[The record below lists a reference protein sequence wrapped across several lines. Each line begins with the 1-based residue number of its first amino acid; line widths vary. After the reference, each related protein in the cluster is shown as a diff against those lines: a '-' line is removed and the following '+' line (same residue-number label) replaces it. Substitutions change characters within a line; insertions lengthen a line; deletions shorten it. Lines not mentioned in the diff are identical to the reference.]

1 MSTAVEKGVTAG
13 LVAADGATPA
23 GYVELWSREGYVG
36 VNNVGVRQGY
46 TAEFKSVSGPHVPW
60 RMTLADL
67 PALDQHSPEALPQPI
82 LTARDGTILS
92 ISKLAVRMPFVLR
105 NVDFDEVH
113 FLQNGKALY
122 ETDWGRL
129 EAGPG
134 DFVFVPKS
142 VAYRITP
149 TDGILTR
156 LVLESPHSLAFDT
169 PAPFGMIDFGRAV
182 RRAAVPAAQAID
194 PSDTGTVLLVK
205 SYDGVTR
212 YEYATDVSVLV
223 ARMTPQA
230 PVWALNLKDINPVT
244 YENVGGPPQHFF
256 ASRDKDILLYTLSA
270 RRTSGRPPVHYNAD
284 FEEIIHYFKGP
295 GAWGPIAEAGTLTW
309 VPKGVS
315 HHGPTEDVPTGY
327 LAFLLELRSTPRITE
342 FAKKHASMMT
352 GTYEKFGPSM
362 K

>member
-1 MSTAVEKGVTAG
+1 MSKAVEKGVTAG
-13 LVAADGATPA
+13 LVSGKGAPPA
-23 GYVELWSREGYVG
+23 GYVELWSRDGYVG
-36 VNNVGVRQGY
+36 VNNVGVRKGY
-46 TAEFKSVSGPHVPW
+46 TADFKAVSGPHVAW
-60 RMTLADL
+60 RMALADFPAPDQKTPESL
-67 PALDQHSPEALPQPI
+67 PTPL

-92 ISKLAVRMPFVLR
+92 ISKLAARMPFVLR

-113 FLQNGKALY
+113 FLQTGKALY

-149 TDGILTR
+149 TEGLLTR

-169 PAPFGMIDFGRAV
+169 PAPFGMIDFGGSV
-182 RRAAVPAAQAID
+182 RRASVPAAHAVGG
-194 PSDTGTVLLVK
+194 PEEGTVLLVK

-212 YEYATDVSVLV
+212 YEYPGDVSMLV
-223 ARMTPQA
+223 QRFTPQA

-244 YENVGGPPQHFF
+244 YEHVGGPPQHFF
-256 ASRDKDILLYTLSA
+256 ASRGKEILLYTLSA

-284 FEEIIHYFKGP
+284 YEEIIHYFKGP
-295 GAWGPIAEAGTLTW
+295 GAWGPIDEPGTLTW

-315 HHGPTEDVPTGY
+315 HHGPSEDVPAGY

-342 FAKKHASMMT
+342 FGKAHASLMS
-352 GTYEKFGPSM
+352 GTYQKLPPAGR
-362 K
+362 